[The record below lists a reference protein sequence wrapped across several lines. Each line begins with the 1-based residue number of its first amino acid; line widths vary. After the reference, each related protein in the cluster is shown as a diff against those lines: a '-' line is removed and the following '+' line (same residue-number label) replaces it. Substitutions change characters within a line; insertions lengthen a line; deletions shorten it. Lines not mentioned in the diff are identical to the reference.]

1 MNIKSSVADTIFDIW
16 QENDKQSQ
24 LKLSGHSMTPIIKH
38 GDWLTLKHNSND
50 IRVGSII
57 AYRRERKI
65 IVHRV
70 VKIHSKYLI
79 TKGDF
84 NYHIDAAVEIQSVI
98 GKVIAVKNRKRLYK
112 LDTKLWYVIGYI
124 IATTPFIFTHI
135 FRRLSRY
142 NMLYINNIHI

>member
-1 MNIKSSVADTIFDIW
+1 
-16 QENDKQSQ
+16 
-24 LKLSGHSMTPIIKH
+24 MTPIIKN

-70 VKIHSKYLI
+70 IKMQAQSLI

-84 NYHIDAAVEIQSVI
+84 NYHIDEAVDITSVI
-98 GKVIAVKNRKRLYK
+98 GKVIAVKNRRGLYR

-124 IATTPFIFTHI
+124 IASTPFLFTHTYRI
-135 FRRLSRY
+135 MY
-142 NMLYINNIHI
+142 YIKI

>member
-1 MNIKSSVADTIFDIW
+1 MNIKNSIANTIFDLW
-16 QENDKQSQ
+16 QENDKESQ
-24 LKLSGHSMTPIIKH
+24 LKLSGHSMTPVIKN

-70 VKIHSKYLI
+70 IKIQNDSLI

-84 NYHIDAAVEIQSVI
+84 NCYLDEVVDIKSVI
-98 GKVIAVKNRKRLYK
+98 GKVIAVKNRR
-112 LDTKLWYVIGYI
+112 LDTKVWYVIGYI
-124 IATTPFIFTHI
+124 IASTPFIFTHI
-135 FRRLSRY
+135 YRLIR
-142 NMLYINNIHI
+142 NIKSL

>member
-1 MNIKSSVADTIFDIW
+1 MVNLKKSIADTVFDFW
-16 QENDKQSQ
+16 QQDNKESK
-24 LKLSGHSMTPIIKH
+24 LKLSGHSMTPVIKN
-38 GDWLTLKHNSND
+38 GDWLLLKHNSND

-70 VKIHSKYLI
+70 IKRQTKSVI

-84 NYHIDAAVEIQSVI
+84 NYHTDEAVDMKNVI
-98 GKVIAVKNRKRLYK
+98 GKVIAVKNRKRLYR

-124 IATTPFIFTHI
+124 IASTPFLFTHTYRI
-135 FRRLSRY
+135 MYSIKY
-142 NMLYINNIHI
+142 HIKY